1 MEEKKYT
8 IELTEKDVFV
18 ILITL
23 AETAKMECEM
33 YQELKDSS
41 DPIARKEVADAPIRI
56 CNLLDIANKIDPDSP
71 LTKAIEKFS
80 DMIMEIT
87 EQDIFKQVKDVMN

>member
-1 MEEKKYT
+1 MEEKKRT

-23 AETAKMECEM
+23 AETAKTEYKM
-33 YQELKDSS
+33 YRELKDSS
-41 DPIARKEVADAPIRI
+41 DPIARAGVADAPIRI
-56 CNLLDIANKIDPDSP
+56 FNLLDIANKIDPESP
-71 LTKAIEKFS
+71 LTKAVEKFS